1 MFLSETLT
9 DEARLEIVQRNIN
22 FKHWWVV
29 PREGRGG
36 GLVLYW
42 KSLINLTVE
51 ASGKYYIDAIIDKNT
66 KNAWQ
71 LIGFYGEPE
80 TARRIEAWNK
90 LRSLNSQPDISWL
103 CVGNFNE
110 ITSQDE
116 KVGGAIRLTTK
127 CSYSEMKSM
136 NADLSIWAMWAR
148 NLHGVGTLKMA
159 NQLGKDWIEVWR

>member
-1 MFLSETLT
+1 M
-9 DEARLEIVQRNIN
+9 
-22 FKHWWVV
+22 V

-36 GLVLYW
+36 GLVIYW

-66 KNAWQ
+66 KNAWR

-80 TARRIEAWNK
+80 IARRIEAWNK

-103 CVGNFNE
+103 CVGDFNE

-136 NADLSIWAMWAR
+136 NADLSIWA
-148 NLHGVGTLKMA
+148 
-159 NQLGKDWIEVWR
+159 